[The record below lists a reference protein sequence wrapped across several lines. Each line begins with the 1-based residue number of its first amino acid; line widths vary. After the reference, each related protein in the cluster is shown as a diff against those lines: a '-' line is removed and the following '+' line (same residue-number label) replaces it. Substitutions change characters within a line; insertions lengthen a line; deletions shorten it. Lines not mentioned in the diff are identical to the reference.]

1 MSLLEA
7 SAPAQRRDAGSIADR
22 FCVFVAS
29 SDRAHDIFEIVF
41 QGSDTIWRGC
51 DWPRFVSFT
60 SQHPDIYGFKALAA
74 KSKSDWR
81 GELGQQIDALPAN
94 IEYVLLL
101 VEDTLF
107 MSPIDAA
114 KLNAIAE
121 RMLREKIAY
130 VRLVRVWRTLPG
142 RVVEYVRRKLSKD
155 QLLRPLSFSEPYYS
169 SVEFAIWR
177 RDYLRELL
185 RLPGSVW
192 EFEHLVTEERHYA
205 LWEDIV
211 EQHQIVSRGKW
222 NRNAPG
228 LLARRGLS
236 LAGSPREF
244 QTSQRFLRGLK
255 ERISFQLFGFLPYRI
270 RRLLN
275 RLPKS

>member
-121 RMLREKIAY
+121 RI
-130 VRLVRVWRTLPG
+130 
-142 RVVEYVRRKLSKD
+142 
-155 QLLRPLSFSEPYYS
+155 
-169 SVEFAIWR
+169 
-177 RDYLRELL
+177 LRELL